1 MRYVNG
7 RSRNSRI
14 HFTASSTFSATN
26 AGSINYRLQSLV
38 FHKYVYLS
46 MDLKAL
52 KKEAR
57 QKRISPQRLLEI
69 ANMDATLSRQIAN
82 RLDLPLEIFKELAK
96 SRDMFTRA
104 AIAKN
109 ENTPLDILE
118 LLARDPQWTVS
129 KSILGSRKFGTR
141 KLLPRSL
148 IEIIVF
154 HKRFTVRETAAE
166 YPYCPTDLLEVL
178 AKDEAREVVVHV
190 AEHRNTSNKVLD
202 QLALHSDAWVRVSSI
217 DRNVFPMGEVR
228 TIPLERLVRLST
240 DSEHTVIEAVV
251 RNDDTPTWLVEQILS
266 RNEWLFETQ
275 AEYHFNHGTVR
286 TFSHW
291 RMAKVLRIHSDLSL
305 FWLEKI
311 AQTKNSELAWSVI
324 RHEKV
329 TASILDDLTQRYIT
343 FISQNYDEPNTLDQ
357 KKIFDYTIEHAKKLL
372 VGLLTHELLSL
383 PSKKQILAAFEK
395 TTLDFHIHEGML
407 EQMLKSPL
415 PEVQAIAAARRITT
429 EN

>member
-1 MRYVNG
+1 
-7 RSRNSRI
+7 
-14 HFTASSTFSATN
+14 
-26 AGSINYRLQSLV
+26 
-38 FHKYVYLS
+38 

-129 KSILGSRKFGTR
+129 KSILGSRKFGAR
-141 KLLPRSL
+141 KLLPHSL
-148 IEIIVF
+148 IELIVF

-178 AKDEAREVVVHV
+178 AKDEAAEVVAHV
-190 AEHRNTSNKVLD
+190 ARHRNTSNKVLD
-202 QLALHSDAWVRVSSI
+202 QLALHSDAWVRVESI
-217 DRNVFPMGEVR
+217 NRHVFPRVGREVR
-228 TIPLERLVRLST
+228 TIPLERLVQLST
-240 DSEHTVIEAVV
+240 DSEHTIIKAVV
-251 RNDDTPTWLVEQILS
+251 RNDDTPTWLVEKILS
-266 RNEWLFETQ
+266 CNEWLFETQ
-275 AEYHFNHGTVR
+275 AEYYFNHDSNNVC

-291 RMAKVLRIHSDLSL
+291 EMQEALRSHSDLSL

-311 AQTKNSELAWSVI
+311 AQAKNSELAWSVI
-324 RHEKV
+324 GHEKV
-329 TASILDDLTQRYIT
+329 TASILDDLAQHYIT
-343 FISQNYDEPNTLDQ
+343 FISQNYDEPNTFDQ
-357 KKIFDYTIEHAKKLL
+357 KKIFDYTIEHAKYLL

-407 EQMLKSPL
+407 ERMLKSPL